1 MKQETEEW
9 LPKVG
14 RQWGQWGSSKEDFLG
29 RKGPLSGLEQG
40 LHRRADLS
48 RVTEYTPTL
57 CGLRCLQ
64 VLLKYKPFYLKKIT
78 LKSLIYQRVLSHFQK
93 ELFRHV
99 NLSPLTVVASF
110 FESALQNKTNCF

>member
-9 LPKVG
+9 LPKAG
-14 RQWGQWGSSKEDFLG
+14 RQWGQRGSSKGDFLG
-29 RKGPLSGLEQG
+29 RTGPLSGPEQG

-64 VLLKYKPFYLKKIT
+64 VLLKYKSFYLKT
-78 LKSLIYQRVLSHFQK
+78 LH
-93 ELFRHV
+93 
-99 NLSPLTVVASF
+99 
-110 FESALQNKTNCF
+110 